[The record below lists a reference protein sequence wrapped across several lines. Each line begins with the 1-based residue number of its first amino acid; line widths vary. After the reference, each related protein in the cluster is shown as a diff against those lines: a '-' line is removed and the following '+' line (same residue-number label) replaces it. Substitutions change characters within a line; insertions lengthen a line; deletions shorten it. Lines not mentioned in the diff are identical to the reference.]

1 MYVAIETRVIDGRYT
16 TSNKIIAPVTHEAAD
31 MQS

>member
-1 MYVAIETRVIDGRYT
+1 MHVATESQVVDGRYT

-31 MQS
+31 MQI

>member
-1 MYVAIETRVIDGRYT
+1 MQIATESQVVDGRYT